1 MVKVQATPQIK
12 PTKKH
17 RFFRFEAFWMRDPNC
32 EDFIRSSW
40 DLFFWGTPMF
50 KLTQKIKMVRMTLL
64 QWGGGNAR
72 SLIKSIEV
80 KRYLLAN
87 LETKC
92 QAKPSNQQLS

>member
-17 RFFRFEAFWMRDPNC
+17 RFFRFEALWMRDPNC

-50 KLTQKIKMVRMTLL
+50 KLTQKIKAVRMTLL

-92 QAKPSNQQLS
+92 QAEPSNQQLS